1 MKLKLNELSPS
12 SWLTKAVS
20 GPLVVSLMVVGLLSP
35 LGALAQSNA
44 EVSSGAAPMVTPGP
58 SPESRRERFAGGEMT
73 QKMHDRHAAQFEKKQ
88 AELKKQLNLTPAQ
101 EPLWDSFIQSVHPM
115 ALAKP
120 PVDRAQMREL
130 TQLPAPQRAQK
141 MMDLHEARHE
151 EMLSQMRTRLEAM
164 KVFYAQL
171 STEQQKTFD
180 QLTLRHHRQMMHA
193 RRVMHPPL

>member
-1 MKLKLNELSPS
+1 
-12 SWLTKAVS
+12 VS
-20 GPLVVSLMVVGLLSP
+20 GPLAVSLMVVGLLSP
-35 LGALAQSNA
+35 FGALAQSNA

-58 SPESRRERFAGGEMT
+58 SPEPRRERFAGGEMT

-120 PVDRAQMREL
+120 SVDRAQMREL